1 MAVILFCVVLYL
13 RVDRFFDCAISLMLT
28 NGVGAEDENP
38 MYDDDQT
45 ARRMPQMCLQH
56 LLVT

>member
-1 MAVILFCVVLYL
+1 
-13 RVDRFFDCAISLMLT
+13 MLT